1 MTLSFSATTPQ
12 HHLIIRVEPHP
23 TALSNE
29 GDILLA
35 YGVTEADIEP
45 AVLALARR
53 QGIDGMRR
61 AARLAA
67 TNRALSQYGFNQ
79 LLISSEP
86 TGSEPN
92 GSEPNG
98 SEPNGSEPNGSEPNG
113 NTLLHGMKL
122 VSDDDIPLCKDE
134 LCSMAA
140 IGLNEPEYRSIKG
153 TAGIVLDL
161 HVDRLAYFKIKA
173 LCKKHSKPQG
183 SILRYARMRLQKK
196 KRNSKLSV

>member
-1 MTLSFSATTPQ
+1 MTLRFSATTPQ
-12 HHLIIRVEPHP
+12 HHLIIRVEPHAS
-23 TALSNE
+23 ALSSE

-35 YGVTEADIEP
+35 YGVTESDIEP

-67 TNRALSQYGFNQ
+67 TNRALSQHGFNQ

-86 TGSEPN
+86 TRSEPIGSEPN

-98 SEPNGSEPNGSEPNG
+98 S
-113 NTLLHGMKL
+113 TLLHGMKL
-122 VSDDDIPLCKDE
+122 VCDDEIPLCKDE